1 MVSTDKMAPNQS
13 TVSFSVGDS
22 VADIEDD
29 DPDEAIVIAQPTAQT
44 IADWE
49 HETDSGTTTAAEDN
63 PDYPADEQ
71 LVVVAFRDAI
81 TDSIDNWQAL
91 DGDTLHEQAVE
102 HNITQYGFP
111 ESRLEQIEPGELDA
125 QWLDSLADRFVD
137 AGWDV
142 THNTTELHL
151 TQYDEDY
158 RIMADGTVEGQG
170 EYREPLENIVEM
182 ER

>member
-1 MVSTDKMAPNQS
+1 MAPNQS

-22 VADIEDD
+22 VADIEDN

-81 TDSIDNWQAL
+81 TDSIDDWQAL
-91 DGDTLHEQAVE
+91 DGETLHEQVVE
-102 HNITQYGFP
+102 HDITQYGFP

-151 TQYDEDY
+151 MQYDEEY
-158 RIMADGTVEGQG
+158 RITTDGTVEGKG